1 MEHHKKRLQEIA
13 KRSNRTSTKE
23 EELVRFAKN
32 KQAIHLIEQANR
44 QTEIERL
51 NQKLL
56 KKLVEIS
63 TSGKPNVSA
72 HPVSGSNAA

>member
-32 KQAIHLIEQANR
+32 KQAIHLIEQASKF
-44 QTEIERL
+44 RL
-51 NQKLL
+51 DFTIQR
-56 KKLVEIS
+56 S
-63 TSGKPNVSA
+63 TD
-72 HPVSGSNAA
+72 

>member
-32 KQAIHLIEQANR
+32 KQAIHLIEQASKFRLDFTFQRSTDWNR
-44 QTEIERL
+44 EAQSKTAEEAGW
-51 NQKLL
+51 NF
-56 KKLVEIS
+56 
-63 TSGKPNVSA
+63 N
-72 HPVSGSNAA
+72 